1 MKKFSKLIQESNNSD
16 FKKHPLI
23 NPVDWDEVFKPLI
36 DHIESNLK
44 SNVSPPGEGVFTRA
58 TKTKLDQLI
67 DQITEDYK
75 EYYKDVIDDGS
86 QESFLSAFSINI
98 NYQEM
103 MDCLQELID
112 EADDIEDN
120 PNWEA
125 GCIQIEIFEPKQ
137 SMDQLSKDIKEAF
150 HKLKMLKTN
159 FQISIYKHTQDHS
172 LSPLF
177 SIRDNS
183 PEQLVHTKMN
193 LKDIDKVRFI
203 RILIYN
209 EETYQRPLY

>member
-1 MKKFSKLIQESNNSD
+1 MKKFSKLIQESISD
-16 FKKHPLI
+16 EFKKHPLI

-36 DHIESNLK
+36 EHIESNLK
-44 SNVSPPGEGVFTRA
+44 SNVPPPGEGVFSKG
-58 TKTKLDQLI
+58 TKKALLDLI
-67 DQITEDYK
+67 DCITEDYK

-112 EADDIEDN
+112 ESGDVEDN

-125 GCIQIEIFEPKQ
+125 GCIQIDIFEPKQ

-159 FQISIYKHTQDHS
+159 FQIVLGTFTNLPQYS
-172 LSPLF
+172 L
-177 SIRDNS
+177 
-183 PEQLVHTKMN
+183 
-193 LKDIDKVRFI
+193 
-203 RILIYN
+203 
-209 EETYQRPLY
+209 

>member
-1 MKKFSKLIQESNNSD
+1 MKKFSKLIQESISD
-16 FKKHPLI
+16 EFKKHPLI

-36 DHIESNLK
+36 EHIESNLK
-44 SNVSPPGEGVFTRA
+44 SNVPPPGEGVFSKG
-58 TKTKLDQLI
+58 TKKALLDLI
-67 DQITEDYK
+67 DCITEDYK

-112 EADDIEDN
+112 ESGDVEDN

-125 GCIQIEIFEPKQ
+125 GCIQIDIFEPKQ

-159 FQISIYKHTQDHS
+159 FQIVLGTFTNLPPI
-172 LSPLF
+172 F

-183 PEQLVHTKMN
+183 PEKLVHTKMN
-193 LKDIDKVRFI
+193 LKGIDRVKCI

>member
-44 SNVSPPGEGVFTRA
+44 SNVPPPGEGVFSKR
-58 TKTKLDQLI
+58 TKKALSDLI
-67 DQITEDYK
+67 DSITEDYK
-75 EYYKDVIDDGS
+75 EYYVDVIDDGS

-103 MDCLQELID
+103 MDCLQELMD
-112 EADDIEDN
+112 EAEDVEDN
-120 PNWEA
+120 PDWHS
-125 GCIQIEIFEPKQ
+125 GCIQIDILHPNQ
-137 SMDQLSKDIKEAF
+137 SLDDLIKDIKEAF
-150 HKLKMLKTN
+150 HKLKMLKAN
-159 FQISIYKHTQDHS
+159 FQIRIYKPSDTGA
-172 LSPLF
+172 PAF
-177 SIRDNS
+177 SVRDNT

-193 LKDIDKVRFI
+193 LKGIDKVRTI